1 MTMRAITKIPKG
13 KEITHAYTEPLDPL
27 MTRRSILELGKFF
40 QVIGCNCQRHRCKIC
55 FRHQTT
61 FFLDVY
67 DFFHNSVN
75 VIDVV
80 TPRN

>member
-1 MTMRAITKIPKG
+1 MTMKAITKIPKG

-40 QVIGCNCQRHRCKIC
+40 QVIGCNCQGGQLYSLTLIYIYIY
-55 FRHQTT
+55 
-61 FFLDVY
+61 LLI
-67 DFFHNSVN
+67 HNSVN

>member
-40 QVIGCNCQRHRCKIC
+40 QVIECNCQGSQLHIFVYTHTHINVYIC
-55 FRHQTT
+55 M
-61 FFLDVY
+61 
-67 DFFHNSVN
+67 FFHNSVN
-75 VIDVV
+75 VIDVA
-80 TPRN
+80 TLRN

>member
-40 QVIGCNCQRHRCKIC
+40 QVIGCNYQGAQVYSYKTLRHIYISS
-55 FRHQTT
+55 
-61 FFLDVY
+61 D
-67 DFFHNSVN
+67 S
-75 VIDVV
+75 
-80 TPRN
+80 

>member
-40 QVIGCNCQRHRCKIC
+40 QVIGCNCQGGQLYNFKYTLLYTDTYTYIS
-55 FRHQTT
+55 F
-61 FFLDVY
+61 D
-67 DFFHNSVN
+67 S
-75 VIDVV
+75 
-80 TPRN
+80 